1 MCLSCCVTGVEL
13 DNKTSCWPTHAQR
26 EQAYFT
32 LPSISARMRKRRA
45 FADKELENVMLEE
58 ELRQRELQ
66 NEFGHPGVGA
76 LVHPVPLPVSP
87 NLDCCGINKDPPA
100 SGYVS
105 VYKYKPLFECD
116 FQFYQLFHLKSCSS
130 AECADFHQSLD
141 RSRQDEPQ
149 NICSVSDEALLR
161 RQRGDALAGPE
172 AMKPARLD
180 ANGCPAPQQRS
191 CPPSGSD
198 RVAIGGRDIS
208 ESSRTSELRSAKAWC
223 TDSHMDQSGA
233 TDAPVGSA
241 VAKPLPFSVEALL
254 KA

>member
-1 MCLSCCVTGVEL
+1 MEL
-13 DNKTSCWPTHAQR
+13 DNKASCWPTDTHR
-26 EQAYFT
+26 EQAYST

-66 NEFGHPGVGA
+66 NEFGHRGVGT
-76 LVHPVPLPVSP
+76 LVHPVPLPISP
-87 NLDCCGINKDPPA
+87 NLDGCVINKDPPT

-116 FQFYQLFHLKSCSS
+116 LQFYQLFHLKSCSS

-141 RSRQDEPQ
+141 QSRQDEIQ
-149 NICSVSDEALLR
+149 NICSVSGEALLGK
-161 RQRGDALAGPE
+161 QRGDALAGPE
-172 AMKPARLD
+172 AIKPALLD
-180 ANGCPAPQQRS
+180 ANGSSAPQQRS

-223 TDSHMDQSGA
+223 TDSHTDQSGA